1 MTTRRDESADT
12 PVERID
18 QLRRRL
24 MKAVG
29 VLGGASLFAGRIG
42 GALAADEV
50 MLPFANG
57 RRALV
62 AYPQKRPLI
71 LMTSRPVQLET
82 PMSVFDEGAI
92 TANDAFFVRWHLA
105 DMPITLDA
113 SKFTLK
119 VHGRVK
125 TPLALKREDLQKNFE
140 PVEITAVCQ
149 CSGNSRG
156 FFEPRVPGGE
166 WANGAMG
173 NAVWKGARLKDILDK
188 AGLEADAVQVRLNGA
203 EGPVAPGTPD
213 FVKAIDV
220 DLARHPDVLVAY
232 SMNGQDLPLLNGF
245 PFRLIVPGYFAT
257 YWTKMLDDVEVIN
270 KVDDNFWMKTA
281 YRIPADPSG
290 SQEPGQTVKTVPIN
304 RMTVRSFV
312 TSVADGAKVPAGRPL
327 TVRGIAF
334 DSGYGIRQ
342 VLFSTDGGR
351 NWSQARLGKDY
362 GKYSFRQWEAN
373 VTPAAGQSYAL
384 QSLAIN
390 GIGESQRIGTAV
402 WNPGGYLRNT
412 VETVRVSA
420 G

>member
-1 MTTRRDESADT
+1 MTQRDNSGDVS
-12 PVERID
+12 VERVD

-24 MKAVG
+24 VKTVG
-29 VLGGASLFAGRIG
+29 VLGGESLFAGRIG
-42 GALAADEV
+42 GALAAEEV

-82 PMSVFDEGAI
+82 PMAVFDEGPI

-113 SKFTLK
+113 TKFTLK

-125 TPLALKREDLQKNFE
+125 TPLALRRADLQKDFE

-156 FFEPRVPGGE
+156 FFAPRVAGGQ

-213 FVKAIDV
+213 FIKAIDV
-220 DLARHPDVLVAY
+220 DLARHPDVIVAY
-232 SMNGQDLPLLNGF
+232 AMNGQDLPLLNGF

-257 YWTKMLDDVEVIN
+257 YWVKMLDDIEVID
-270 KVDDNFWMKTA
+270 KVDSNFWMNPA

-290 SQEPGQTVKTVPIN
+290 SQKPGETVKTVPIN
-304 RMTVRSFV
+304 RMPVRSFI
-312 TSVADGAKVPAGRPL
+312 TSVADGAKVAAGQAL
-327 TVRGIAF
+327 AVRGIAF
-334 DSGYGIRQ
+334 DSGYGIQR
-342 VLFSTDGGR
+342 VLFSSDGGA
-351 NWSQARLGKDY
+351 NWTEARLGKDL
-362 GKYSFRQWEAN
+362 GKYSFRQWEASI
-373 VTPAAGQSYAL
+373 TPAAGKSYAL

-390 GIGESQRIGTAV
+390 GIGESQRVGTAV

>member
-1 MTTRRDESADT
+1 MSTREKISHT
-12 PVERID
+12 PEERID
-18 QLRRRL
+18 RMRRRL
-24 MKAVG
+24 IKTMGA
-29 VLGGASLFAGRIG
+29 LGGASLFVGRIG
-42 GALAADEV
+42 GALAAEDV
-50 MLPFANG
+50 TLPFANG

-82 PMSVFDEGAI
+82 PMAVFDEGPI

-113 SKFTLK
+113 TKFTLK

-125 TPLALKREDLQKNFE
+125 TPLALKRADLQNGFE

-156 FFEPRVPGGE
+156 FFDPRVPGGQ

-188 AGLEADAVQVRLNGA
+188 AGLESDAVQVRLNGA
-203 EGPVAPGTPD
+203 EGPVAPATPD
-213 FVKAIDV
+213 FVKAIDI
-220 DLARHPDVLVAY
+220 DLARHPDVIVAY
-232 SMNGQDLPLLNGF
+232 AMNGQDLPLLNGF

-257 YWTKMLDDVEVIN
+257 YWVKMLDDVEVID
-270 KVDDNFWMKTA
+270 KVDNNFWMNPA

-290 SQEPGQTVKTVPIN
+290 SQKPGETVKTVPIN
-304 RMTVRSFV
+304 RMPVRSFI
-312 TSVADGAKVPAGRPL
+312 TSVADGARVAAGRAL
-327 TVRGIAF
+327 AVRGIAF
-334 DSGYGIRQ
+334 DSGYGIQR
-342 VLFSTDGGR
+342 VLFSADGGKS
-351 NWSQARLGKDY
+351 WSEARLGKDL
-362 GKYSFRQWEAN
+362 GKYSFRQWEAS

-390 GIGESQRIGTAV
+390 GIGESQRVGTTV

-420 G
+420 V